1 MHAYFF
7 KKKVSY
13 TEFRS
18 KNLQIKY
25 TVKYPKNNMRE
36 KLVILVEYQNK
47 RDLNK
52 GD

>member
-7 KKKVSY
+7 FKKVLY
-13 TEFRS
+13 TGFHS
-18 KNLQIKY
+18 KNLKIKY

-47 RDLNK
+47 KD
-52 GD
+52 